1 MKKFLNIITAA
12 AMAIC
17 TPIAMNANA
26 IYQEVDPS
34 LIAEKYP
41 GYELLYSR
49 EASDKTSAWGFAHD
63 VYMNPNAGT
72 LTFLRVDHYDAYMNI
87 FVYDKPDEAL
97 FELLLSYCEGFCI
110 NTNSSTATIYS
121 VNITE
126 YPEVKDKAREIIE
139 AAEKEANIYTARMG
153 SERSTA
159 SLGYWYGYLSGVDP
173 TYFMSITKEQAEGI
187 DAYMQATGYN
197 YTVTTKEA
205 PYDVDYKYYNINF
218 DEGEITEEEEF
229 QLALDIANKFQIEL
243 PIVYQLSNNELTP
256 QTEVDILN
264 SVEGDAN
271 NDGAVGISDVTY
283 IMQSISDSDN
293 YALDAQQTFNAD
305 VTGGNDGITAEDALV
320 IQKYLAGQTDTLG

>member
-1 MKKFLNIITAA
+1 MKKLLNIITAA

-26 IYQEVDPS
+26 TYQEVDPS

-49 EASDKTSAWGFAHD
+49 DASRHFITGDNIPAHD
-63 VYMNPNAGT
+63 VYMNPNAET
-72 LTFLRVDHYDAYMNI
+72 NLNFLIINHYDAYMNI

-97 FELLLSYCEGFCI
+97 LELLQSYCEGFCI
-110 NTNSSTATIYS
+110 SATNSSTATIYS

-139 AAEKEANIYTARMG
+139 AAEKKANIYEARMG
-153 SERSTA
+153 SEYSTA
-159 SLGYWYGYLSGVDP
+159 ALGYLNWHDP
-173 TYFMSITKEQAEGI
+173 TQFEAGSEIYEEEI

-197 YTVTTKEA
+197 YTINIINA
-205 PYDVDYKYYNINF
+205 GVDIDF
-218 DEGEITEEEEF
+218 EEGEITEEEEL
-229 QLALDIANKFQIEL
+229 QLALDISSKFQIEMS
-243 PIVYQLSNNELTP
+243 IAYQLSNNELIP